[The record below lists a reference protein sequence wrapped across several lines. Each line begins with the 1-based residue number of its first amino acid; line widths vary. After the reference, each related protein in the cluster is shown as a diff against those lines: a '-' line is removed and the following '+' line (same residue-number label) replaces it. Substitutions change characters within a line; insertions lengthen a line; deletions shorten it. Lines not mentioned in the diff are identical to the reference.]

1 MKLGLALSG
10 GGFRA
15 SFFHIGVLAN
25 LAEIGKLK
33 QIEVISTVSGGSI
46 VGAMYYVK
54 LKKLLDSNPSP
65 TDEQLVS
72 LVQELEIDF
81 LAGVQKNIRMRAFI
95 NPLKNLRMSWA
106 NYSRSDR
113 LAELYDELFYRP
125 VLNPDSNQ
133 MVKMRD
139 LKIAPNGK
147 KVKPDEYNQTI
158 ASGKC
163 KLPII
168 LINSTSLNSGHNWR
182 FEASRMGEPE
192 HTSQEMFVIDKNSRF
207 SRPEKYADMPEVPG
221 NIRLGHAVAAS
232 ACVPGLFNPL
242 AISDLY
248 KDIRI
253 QLVDGGVHDNQG
265 LEALMDKSC
274 DEIIISDA
282 SGQMGDEL
290 EPSAHIPQVVGRS
303 NSILMD
309 RVREEELK
317 EALSHHKIK
326 KTTLLHLRKGLT
338 TKKIPYINE
347 TNPGTP
353 NDDDSQKFGV
363 HPDIQDALSNIRTDL
378 DSFSDIEADA
388 LMADGYL
395 MCRQSFDG
403 IETIA
408 KGEWRFSYLLGKLA
422 DTSRPLLI
430 KHLNIASK
438 QFLKGFFT
446 KPVISTLMAVL
457 VAATISLMIWLL
469 LGQRIEES
477 LNVKLDIKT
486 YKELFIYIGSFL
498 FMTVLSIMLSRWK
511 KIHVLYKAIK
521 QPLTFIG
528 RFFVRALPPTI
539 GSSLIWLHLAVF
551 DQIFL
556 KAGDR
561 KHFKN

>member
-25 LAEIGKLK
+25 LAETGKLK

-54 LKKLLDSNPSP
+54 LKKLLDSGPSA

-72 LVQELEIDF
+72 LIQELEVEF

-95 NPLKNLRMSWA
+95 NPLKNLRMSLA

-125 VLNPDSNQ
+125 VLNPDSNT
-133 MVKMRD
+133 MIKMRD

-147 KVKPDEYNQTI
+147 KVKPVEYNKTI
-158 ASGKC
+158 ASDNC

-182 FEASRMGEPE
+182 FEASRMGEAE
-192 HTSQEMFVIDKNSRF
+192 HISKEMLMIDKNSRF
-207 SRPEKYADMPEVPG
+207 SRPDKYADMPEG
-221 NIRLGHAVAAS
+221 SANIKLGHAVAAS

-265 LEALMDKSC
+265 IEALIDKGC

-282 SGQMGDEL
+282 SGQMGNEL

-317 EALSHHKIK
+317 EPLSNHNRK
-326 KTTLLHLRKGLT
+326 KPMFLHLRKGLT
-338 TKKIPYINE
+338 SKKISYINE
-347 TNPGTP
+347 QKPSEP
-353 NDDDSQKFGV
+353 NDDQSQLFGV
-363 HPDIQDALSNIRTDL
+363 HPDIQNALSN
-378 DSFSDIEADA
+378 
-388 LMADGYL
+388 
-395 MCRQSFDG
+395 
-403 IETIA
+403 
-408 KGEWRFSYLLGKLA
+408 
-422 DTSRPLLI
+422 
-430 KHLNIASK
+430 
-438 QFLKGFFT
+438 
-446 KPVISTLMAVL
+446 
-457 VAATISLMIWLL
+457 
-469 LGQRIEES
+469 
-477 LNVKLDIKT
+477 
-486 YKELFIYIGSFL
+486 
-498 FMTVLSIMLSRWK
+498 
-511 KIHVLYKAIK
+511 
-521 QPLTFIG
+521 
-528 RFFVRALPPTI
+528 
-539 GSSLIWLHLAVF
+539 
-551 DQIFL
+551 
-556 KAGDR
+556 
-561 KHFKN
+561 

>member
-25 LAEIGKLK
+25 LAETGKLK

-54 LKKLLDSNPSP
+54 LKKLLDSGPSA

-72 LVQELEIDF
+72 LIQELEVEF

-95 NPLKNLRMSWA
+95 NPLKNLRMSLA

-125 VLNPDSNQ
+125 VLNPDSNT
-133 MVKMRD
+133 MIKMRD

-147 KVKPDEYNQTI
+147 KVKPVEYNKTI
-158 ASGKC
+158 TSDNC

-192 HTSQEMFVIDKNSRF
+192 HISKEMLMIDKNSRF
-207 SRPEKYADMPEVPG
+207 SRPDKYADMPEG
-221 NIRLGHAVAAS
+221 SANIKLGHAVAAS

-265 LEALMDKSC
+265 IEALIDKGC

-282 SGQMGDEL
+282 SGQMGNEL

-317 EALSHHKIK
+317 EPLSNHNRK
-326 KTTLLHLRKGLT
+326 KPMFLHLRKGLT
-338 TKKIPYINE
+338 SKKIPYINE
-347 TNPGTP
+347 KKPNEP
-353 NDDDSQKFGV
+353 NDDQSQLFGV
-363 HPDIQDALSNIRTDL
+363 HPDIQNALSNIRTDL

-395 MCRQSFDG
+395 MCSQGFDG
-403 IETIA
+403 VETLA
-408 KGEWRFSYLLGKLA
+408 KGKWRFSYLLDKLNS
-422 DTSRPLLI
+422 TSNHLLV
-430 KHLNIASK
+430 KHLYIANK

-446 KPVISTLMAVL
+446 SPVLSILIAAL
-457 VAATISLMIWLL
+457 VAFTISLIIWQL
-469 LGQRIEES
+469 LGSSIKEF
-477 LNVKLDIKT
+477 LDTKVDIKT
-486 YKELFIYIGSFL
+486 YKDVLVYIGSFVL
-498 FMTVLSIMLSRWK
+498 MTVLSIILSRWK
-511 KIHVLYKAIK
+511 KIHTLYKAIK
-521 QPLTFIG
+521 QPMTFIG
-528 RFFVRALPPTI
+528 RFFVRALPPAL
-539 GSSLIWLHLAVF
+539 GSTLIWLHLAIF
-551 DQIFL
+551 DRIFL
-556 KAGDR
+556 KAGSR
-561 KHFKN
+561 KHFKD